1 LTELTGKKEWKWNE
15 KEQKAF
21 EKLKR
26 LMSFIPV
33 LAIPDPN
40 REFQMEVDASE
51 YAIGGVLSQRQTN
64 NLWRPISFLSQALNK
79 TERNYKIYD

>member
-1 LTELTGKKEWKWNE
+1 LTELTGKKEWKWNKE
-15 KEQKAF
+15 EQKAF

-26 LMSFIPV
+26 LMSSTLV

-40 REFQMEVDASE
+40 QEFQMEVDTSG

-64 NLWRPISFLSQALNK
+64 NSWRPISFLL
-79 TERNYKIYD
+79 

>member
-15 KEQKAF
+15 EEQKAF

-26 LMSFIPV
+26 LMSSTPV

-40 REFQMEVDASE
+40 REF
-51 YAIGGVLSQRQTN
+51 
-64 NLWRPISFLSQALNK
+64 
-79 TERNYKIYD
+79 